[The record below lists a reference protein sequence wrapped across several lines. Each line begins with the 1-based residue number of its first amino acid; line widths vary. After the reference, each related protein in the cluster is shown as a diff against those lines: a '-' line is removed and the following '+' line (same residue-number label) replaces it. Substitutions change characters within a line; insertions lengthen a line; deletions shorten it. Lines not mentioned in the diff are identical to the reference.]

1 MLRPGTLIGGT
12 YKILNIIGKGGTSVV
27 YLAINEKANKPWAV
41 KELAREEFRDLEA
54 DKKEIALMKRLKNP
68 HLPSI
73 VDVLEE
79 EGRLLIV
86 MDYVEGQTLEALIRE
101 EGARPVAQVLD
112 WAGQLCEVLSYLHG
126 QEPPVI
132 YRDMKPANVMLRPDG
147 TIVLIDLGAAREF
160 RPDRQNDTVALG
172 TCGYAAP
179 EQYEEE
185 EQSDARTDIYCMGVM
200 LFQLLT
206 GEGPHRLQP
215 VRAVRPEV
223 PGGLETIV
231 ERCVQADKERRYQ
244 SAEEL
249 KDALDH
255 YWELDEAYREAQKR
269 KLRRFAAAAAG
280 TLFLGICAGVSAG
293 AERRLRGDSYEA
305 CLLAARNAAEKEVEL
320 GAYEKAIGLNPVRAE
335 AWLGLLEEGF
345 LDDGILTEQESERLR
360 LLCLQFGKGGKTREQ
375 KFRENKAGYGEFAY
389 RLGLAYFYEYGG
401 SAGKKN
407 AKPWLEAAA
416 LGDRLG
422 ERQKSRAGRLY
433 AIAEY
438 YARIGQ
444 ANAAGDELI
453 SYGQYWADLRELT
466 RGDLVAEDNA
476 RTALVMYRELV
487 GQILARGV
495 EFRKAGVLRKDLE
508 ETLEELRVRLEEDF
522 KGLSQAERDMLAAE
536 KDKLKEQ
543 LRQAYR
549 LLESIY
555 GRRE

>member
-1 MLRPGTLIGGT
+1 M
-12 YKILNIIGKGGTSVV
+12 
-27 YLAINEKANKPWAV
+27 
-41 KELAREEFRDLEA
+41 
-54 DKKEIALMKRLKNP
+54 
-68 HLPSI
+68 
-73 VDVLEE
+73 E
-79 EGRLLIV
+79 EGL
-86 MDYVEGQTLEALIRE
+86 
-101 EGARPVAQVLD
+101 
-112 WAGQLCEVLSYLHG
+112 
-126 QEPPVI
+126 
-132 YRDMKPANVMLRPDG
+132 
-147 TIVLIDLGAAREF
+147 
-160 RPDRQNDTVALG
+160 
-172 TCGYAAP
+172 
-179 EQYEEE
+179 
-185 EQSDARTDIYCMGVM
+185 
-200 LFQLLT
+200 
-206 GEGPHRLQP
+206 
-215 VRAVRPEV
+215 
-223 PGGLETIV
+223 
-231 ERCVQADKERRYQ
+231 
-244 SAEEL
+244 
-249 KDALDH
+249 
-255 YWELDEAYREAQKR
+255 
-269 KLRRFAAAAAG
+269 
-280 TLFLGICAGVSAG
+280 
-293 AERRLRGDSYEA
+293 
-305 CLLAARNAAEKEVEL
+305 
-320 GAYEKAIGLNPVRAE
+320 
-335 AWLGLLEEGF
+335 

-375 KFRENKAGYGEFAY
+375 QFRENKAGYGEFAY

-487 GQILARGV
+487 GQILARGA

-522 KGLSQAERDMLAAE
+522 EGLPQAERDMLAAE

-543 LRQAYR
+543 IRQAYR